1 MIRLFRRYKKE
12 QMEEMQAER
21 DKIDAERLENQKM
34 MAELMALKEQLAQQT
49 EENTKEEKTTGED

>member
-1 MIRLFRRYKKE
+1 
-12 QMEEMQAER
+12 MEEMQAER

-49 EENTKEEKTTGED
+49 EENTKEDKTTGED